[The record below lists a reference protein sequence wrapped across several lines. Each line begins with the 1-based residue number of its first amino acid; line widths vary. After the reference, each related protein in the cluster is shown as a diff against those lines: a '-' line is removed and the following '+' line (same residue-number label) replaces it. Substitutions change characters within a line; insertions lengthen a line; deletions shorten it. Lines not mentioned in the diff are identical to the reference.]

1 MEIRAGRF
9 RQQGIFKRRAG
20 ITVRG
25 MISVKLLAFAQ
36 AADRLGWRDM
46 FVECAPHETPR
57 DIIGRVAPGFD
68 PGTVRVAVNCE
79 YSAWDDAVG
88 PLAQELA
95 LLPPVSGG

>member
-1 MEIRAGRF
+1 
-9 RQQGIFKRRAG
+9 
-20 ITVRG
+20 

-46 FVECAPHETPR
+46 LVECAPDETPR
-57 DIIGRVAPGFD
+57 AILMRIAPGFD
-68 PGTVRVAVNCE
+68 PANVRVAVNCE
-79 YSAWDDAVG
+79 YTAWNDAVG

>member
-1 MEIRAGRF
+1 MRP
-9 RQQGIFKRRAG
+9 
-20 ITVRG
+20 

-46 FVECAPHETPR
+46 LVDCAAHETPR
-57 DIIGRVAPGFD
+57 EIFERIAPGFD
-68 PGTVRVAVNCE
+68 PGAARVAVNCE
-79 YSAWDDAVG
+79 YTAWDDAVG